1 MSTNIVINDDLLNNA
16 LKIGG
21 YKSKKD
27 TINAALQEFI
37 RRRQIEDVIELFGT
51 IQFDED
57 YNYKEMRTR
66 K

>member
-1 MSTNIVINDDLLNNA
+1 MSTNIAINDDLLNNA